1 MFQADDAKEVTSG
14 QDVVESPEEQRAL
27 DRERARRANIRF
39 SQAGLAPGSVLT
51 SAFDAAITC
60 VVSDDRLVEVNG
72 AVTSRSGAAL

>member
-51 SAFDAAITC
+51 SAFDA
-60 VVSDDRLVEVNG
+60 DDRLVEVNG